1 MYGYGNARVAALRAR
16 LIGPALLRQLAE
28 SDSPAG
34 MLEQLDRLE
43 DWHPFLAPPPAHAA
57 GGADGDGAD
66 PAQTVL
72 WAIERHRSS
81 RLGALPRWYAPP
93 ARALVEALAMSL
105 DLERVLEL
113 LRVRAAGVATDDP
126 SRMVPPG
133 AILDARR
140 LASIAAASTSAE
152 ALRLLARAGVIEAPG
167 PGDLAT
173 ASGHPEDR
181 ATVEAA
187 LLAAWARAR
196 RERAAGGGRDAALV
210 REIIAAELAAE
221 QEMLGELAEHGLD
234 AAVRAERV
242 ATLGR
247 LDALARRARRDPLG
261 IGAVAGYVAAVEAQA
276 IRLRA
281 ILGRVGGRWDRE
293 RVVAWLW
300 SGG

>member
-1 MYGYGNARVAALRAR
+1 VYGYGNARVAALRAR

-28 SDSPAG
+28 SDSPAA

-43 DWHPFLAPPPAHAA
+43 DWHPFLAPPPGNAA
-57 GGADGDGAD
+57 GEGSGDGAD
-66 PAQTVL
+66 PAQAVL
-72 WAIERHRSS
+72 WAIERHRSA
-81 RLGALPRWYAPP
+81 RLGTLLRWYPPP
-93 ARALVEALAMSL
+93 ARALVEALVMSL
-105 DLERVLEL
+105 DLERMLEL
-113 LRVRAAGVATDDP
+113 LRLRAAGVATDDP
-126 SRMVPPG
+126 SRTVLPG

-140 LASIAAASTSAE
+140 LAGIAAAPTSAE
-152 ALRLLARAGVIEAPG
+152 VLRLLARAGVIDAREAG
-167 PGDLAT
+167 NMAT
-173 ASGHPEDR
+173 ASRNPEDR

-187 LLAAWARAR
+187 LLAAWAHAR

-221 QEMLGELAEHGLD
+221 QEMLGELAAHGLD
-234 AAVRAERV
+234 AAVRAERG
-242 ATLGR
+242 ATLTR

-261 IGAVAGYVAAVEAQA
+261 IGVVAGYVAAVEAQA

-293 RVVAWLW
+293 RVAAWLP